1 VTKKQYPGRLRATGL
16 AGEPQ
21 SMYHSNAYAQA
32 VPEASVA
39 VCVCLPL
46 GRLICN
52 ETEVSQWPS
61 APNRLI
67 LSWRL

>member
-1 VTKKQYPGRLRATGL
+1 VTKKQYPTRLRATAL

-32 VPEASVA
+32 VPKASVA

-52 ETEVSQWPS
+52 ETEVSQWPK

>member
-1 VTKKQYPGRLRATGL
+1 
-16 AGEPQ
+16 
-21 SMYHSNAYAQA
+21 MYHSNAYAQA

-52 ETEVSQWPS
+52 ETEVSQWPT